1 MSLKCF
7 PPAAHTVETSYKVS
21 FSSCYRAFFPLC
33 RKVCKTNFW
42 NVPLAGG
49 LILQLPTAQAGP
61 RKFYWNPW
69 QNIATEWKKHSVYL
83 RKPWLLISLIRI
95 LIIFLSDKLQHY
107 NRFLL
112 YYSLSIPWETRARGD
127 SAFIEAGMAAL
138 QTWRISASSFQ
149 TNILSTGRL
158 DRMSGRKWRET
169 KQSQVTR
176 SGHQISC
183 CSVSLHFLWDIL
195 STGPV

>member
-1 MSLKCF
+1 MNELEMLPSRR
-7 PPAAHTVETSYKVS
+7 PSHTVGTSYKVS
-21 FSSCYRAFFPLC
+21 VSLVNA
-33 RKVCKTNFW
+33 
-42 NVPLAGG
+42 
-49 LILQLPTAQAGP
+49 
-61 RKFYWNPW
+61 
-69 QNIATEWKKHSVYL
+69 ATKLLYL
-83 RKPWLLISLIRI
+83 RKLWLLISLIRI
-95 LIIFLSDKLQHY
+95 LIIFLSDKMQHS